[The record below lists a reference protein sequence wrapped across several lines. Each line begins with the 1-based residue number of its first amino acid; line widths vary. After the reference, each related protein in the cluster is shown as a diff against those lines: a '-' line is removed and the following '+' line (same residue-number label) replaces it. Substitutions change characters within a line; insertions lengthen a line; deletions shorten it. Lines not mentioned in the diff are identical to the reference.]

1 MTAPD
6 WVKLLNL
13 CGGAFLFF
21 SSLRAQRWTRQQADA
36 QARVADSKRKAA
48 KKHEVAA
55 RTERRSSEDAGKYV
69 SQEALDEQLAVVISG
84 PYFDTRAFFYL
95 CIGFFVSTVAAAW
108 DFISS
113 GALSRTFLALVG

>member
-21 SSLRAQRWTRQQADA
+21 SSLRAQRWTKQQADA
-36 QARVADSKRKAA
+36 QARVAERIRKAA
-48 KKHEVAA
+48 EKRQGAA
-55 RTERRSSEDAGKYV
+55 KAEIEPSEDAGKYV
-69 SQEALDEQLAVVISG
+69 SQKALDEQLSVVISG

-95 CIGFFVSTVAAAW
+95 CIGFFVSTVAAGW
-108 DFISS
+108 DFVSS
-113 GALSRTFLALVG
+113 GALSRMYLAIVG